1 MIGRYTH
8 SPTSRIVFGDNIG
21 TLKFSDQTIKFE
33 GNADKS
39 ATILFDFVAK
49 QFDEHLRN
57 LIAAERQACIDIV
70 EVYRIPVGNS
80 PQGELAAD
88 WTYAALH
95 EIRDE
100 IKQRGEK

>member
-57 LIAAERQACIDIV
+57 LIAAEREACAKI
-70 EVYRIPVGNS
+70 
-80 PQGELAAD
+80 AD
-88 WTYAALH
+88 DMAEDVVRFEFNQIIALDRCA
-95 EIRDE
+95 EAIRA
-100 IKQRGEK
+100 RGEK